1 MPLKCRNQR
10 DIKLLV
16 KYDFSS
22 WRKKLE
28 QDTKPAKTWQTFGRE
43 CHQTF
48 KLHVCVFYLE
58 NVQAQAIAFSVR
70 PQHYK
75 RLGYFSHN
83 EGLDG
88 GNFSQVCSLEHQ
100 IFQYALGRRYNIQV
114 NIGKHSHSITV
125 LKFTLHIHVLNGLR
139 VNSLNGLAGAKLLVQ
154 LCSFRHYLSILN
166 FRNFTVSGIY

>member
-58 NVQAQAIAFSVR
+58 NVQAQAIAFSVSPALQETWVFFTQWR
-70 PQHYK
+70 FRWGQLFSSVFLGTLDFPVCLGKKIQH
-75 RLGYFSHN
+75 S
-83 EGLDG
+83 
-88 GNFSQVCSLEHQ
+88 
-100 IFQYALGRRYNIQV
+100 
-114 NIGKHSHSITV
+114 GKYRKTFTFYYCPKIHIAHSRT
-125 LKFTLHIHVLNGLR
+125 
-139 VNSLNGLAGAKLLVQ
+139 
-154 LCSFRHYLSILN
+154 
-166 FRNFTVSGIY
+166 

>member
-1 MPLKCRNQR
+1 MTFHHGGRNWSRTQSLPKPGRRLAGNAIKHLNYMYVYSTQR
-10 DIKLLV
+10 MSRHKQLL
-16 KYDFSS
+16 S
-22 WRKKLE
+22 
-28 QDTKPAKTWQTFGRE
+28 Q
-43 CHQTF
+43 C
-48 KLHVCVFYLE
+48 
-58 NVQAQAIAFSVR
+58 

-75 RLGYFSHN
+75 RRGYFSHN